1 MSFDVK
7 YDDRLQKI
15 CETGAAAIKAIRQWR
30 STAPTPRGTLDA
42 EVASIAKEELHLRSR
57 CLSDG

>member
-15 CETGAAAIKAIRQWR
+15 RDAGAAAIKAIRQIAFYR
-30 STAPTPRGTLDA
+30 ADDA
-42 EVASIAKEELHLRSR
+42 SDVR
-57 CLSDG
+57 C